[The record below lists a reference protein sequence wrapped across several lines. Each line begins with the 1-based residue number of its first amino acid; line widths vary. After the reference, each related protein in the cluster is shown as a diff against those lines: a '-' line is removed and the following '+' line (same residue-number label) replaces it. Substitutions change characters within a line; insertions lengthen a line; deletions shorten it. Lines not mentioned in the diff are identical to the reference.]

1 MRFCY
6 IFFCTKKKK
15 KKYRTFRHERIF
27 SLFQT
32 RKTFL
37 HIRPTFVDI
46 FFFYF
51 TKIVIIIYI
60 FFFLSNFSPPKTNK
74 TMNEGHEMI
83 LRFYFSLLR
92 ESAVF
97 MHNFFSFFPLFFE
110 SRNTLL
116 DAAFHNDPNSVE
128 KRILSIDASEI
139 PGKISRTALNLARH
153 VCAEERKTVNS
164 DVTSSHVFIRE
175 TFRSLSS
182 KNRTSF
188 FRTSIDLRIV
198 QKDRPS
204 GKREG
209 KKGESRNEEDADLSY
224 AWPHLRLVRGYI
236 LPPESFPP
244 AARKLVARFHP
255 RFLPLHPNQ
264 P

>member
-6 IFFCTKKKK
+6 IFFCTKKEKEK
-15 KKYRTFRHERIF
+15 IQDTNEYFLFSKLERHFYIF
-27 SLFQT
+27 DLPSWIF
-32 RKTFL
+32 
-37 HIRPTFVDI
+37 

-175 TFRSLSS
+175 TFRSLSF
-182 KNRTSF
+182 KNRTLFFRLSF
-188 FRTSIDLRIV
+188 FRISIDLRIV

-209 KKGESRNEEDADLSY
+209 KKGERST
-224 AWPHLRLVRGYI
+224 P
-236 LPPESFPP
+236 
-244 AARKLVARFHP
+244 
-255 RFLPLHPNQ
+255 
-264 P
+264 

>member
-1 MRFCY
+1 
-6 IFFCTKKKK
+6 
-15 KKYRTFRHERIF
+15 
-27 SLFQT
+27 
-32 RKTFL
+32 
-37 HIRPTFVDI
+37 
-46 FFFYF
+46 
-51 TKIVIIIYI
+51 
-60 FFFLSNFSPPKTNK
+60 
-74 TMNEGHEMI
+74 MI

-164 DVTSSHVFIRE
+164 DVTSSYVFIRE

-188 FRTSIDLRIV
+188 FQTSIDLRIV
-198 QKDRPS
+198 QA
-204 GKREG
+204 GKEKERKEREVH
-209 KKGESRNEEDADLSY
+209 RNEEDADLSY

>member
-1 MRFCY
+1 
-6 IFFCTKKKK
+6 
-15 KKYRTFRHERIF
+15 
-27 SLFQT
+27 
-32 RKTFL
+32 
-37 HIRPTFVDI
+37 
-46 FFFYF
+46 
-51 TKIVIIIYI
+51 
-60 FFFLSNFSPPKTNK
+60 
-74 TMNEGHEMI
+74 MNEGHEMI

-128 KRILSIDASEI
+128 KRILAIDASEI

-153 VCAEERKTVNS
+153 VCAEERKTMNS

-188 FRTSIDLRIV
+188 FRLSFFRISIDLRIV

>member
-46 FFFYF
+46 FFFFYF

-188 FRTSIDLRIV
+188 FRLSFFRTSIDLRIV

-209 KKGESRNEEDADLSY
+209 KKGERST
-224 AWPHLRLVRGYI
+224 P
-236 LPPESFPP
+236 
-244 AARKLVARFHP
+244 
-255 RFLPLHPNQ
+255 
-264 P
+264 

>member
-1 MRFCY
+1 MD
-6 IFFCTKKKK
+6 IF
-15 KKYRTFRHERIF
+15 
-27 SLFQT
+27 
-32 RKTFL
+32 
-37 HIRPTFVDI
+37 

-209 KKGESRNEEDADLSY
+209 KKGERST
-224 AWPHLRLVRGYI
+224 P
-236 LPPESFPP
+236 
-244 AARKLVARFHP
+244 
-255 RFLPLHPNQ
+255 
-264 P
+264 

>member
-1 MRFCY
+1 M
-6 IFFCTKKKK
+6 
-15 KKYRTFRHERIF
+15 
-27 SLFQT
+27 
-32 RKTFL
+32 
-37 HIRPTFVDI
+37 
-46 FFFYF
+46 
-51 TKIVIIIYI
+51 
-60 FFFLSNFSPPKTNK
+60 
-74 TMNEGHEMI
+74 
-83 LRFYFSLLR
+83 
-92 ESAVF
+92 
-97 MHNFFSFFPLFFE
+97 
-110 SRNTLL
+110 L

-175 TFRSLSS
+175 TFRLLSS

-188 FRTSIDLRIV
+188 SSKKIV
-198 QKDRPS
+198 QA
-204 GKREG
+204 GKGKERKEREVH
-209 KKGESRNEEDADLSY
+209 RNEEDADLSY

>member
-6 IFFCTKKKK
+6 IFFCTKKEKEK
-15 KKYRTFRHERIF
+15 IQDTNEYFLFSKLERHFYIF
-27 SLFQT
+27 DLPSWIF
-32 RKTFL
+32 
-37 HIRPTFVDI
+37 

-153 VCAEERKTVNS
+153 VCAEERKTVNN

-188 FRTSIDLRIV
+188 FQTSIDLRIV

-209 KKGESRNEEDADLSY
+209 KKGERST
-224 AWPHLRLVRGYI
+224 P
-236 LPPESFPP
+236 
-244 AARKLVARFHP
+244 
-255 RFLPLHPNQ
+255 
-264 P
+264 

>member
-46 FFFYF
+46 FFFFYF

-209 KKGESRNEEDADLSY
+209 KKGERST
-224 AWPHLRLVRGYI
+224 P
-236 LPPESFPP
+236 
-244 AARKLVARFHP
+244 
-255 RFLPLHPNQ
+255 
-264 P
+264 

>member
-6 IFFCTKKKK
+6 IFFCTKKEKEK
-15 KKYRTFRHERIF
+15 IQDFSTRTNIF
-27 SLFQT
+27 SFPNS
-32 RKTFL
+32 K
-37 HIRPTFVDI
+37 DI
-46 FFFYF
+46 FYIFDLPSWIFFFFYF

-164 DVTSSHVFIRE
+164 DVTSSHVFIGE

-182 KNRTSF
+182 KNRTSFFRLSF

-209 KKGESRNEEDADLSY
+209 KKGERST
-224 AWPHLRLVRGYI
+224 P
-236 LPPESFPP
+236 
-244 AARKLVARFHP
+244 
-255 RFLPLHPNQ
+255 
-264 P
+264 

>member
-6 IFFCTKKKK
+6 IFFKQKKKK

-32 RKTFL
+32 RKTFFTYSTYL
-37 HIRPTFVDI
+37 RGYF

-83 LRFYFSLLR
+83 LRFYFSLLP

-164 DVTSSHVFIRE
+164 DVTSSHVFIGE

-182 KNRTSF
+182 KNRTSFFRLSF

-209 KKGESRNEEDADLSY
+209 KKGERST
-224 AWPHLRLVRGYI
+224 P
-236 LPPESFPP
+236 
-244 AARKLVARFHP
+244 
-255 RFLPLHPNQ
+255 
-264 P
+264 